1 MSNTLI
7 NHFETE
13 LKLQNRIA
21 GLLQQLQ
28 AMTQTFQDDKSKD
41 LLGRLE
47 EMAVDLQEISVLR
60 QHVLRD
66 FAQDNALPA
75 TTSLRELAEAL
86 SPRDRQRLLDTR
98 IELRR
103 ALERVREKQ
112 NSVAH
117 LYRAKSDAQ
126 VDVIR
131 HILGAITPG
140 RYDTQGHVQP
150 ASNSMIS
157 AQA

>member
-1 MSNTLI
+1 M
-7 NHFETE
+7 
-13 LKLQNRIA
+13 
-21 GLLQQLQ
+21 
-28 AMTQTFQDDKSKD
+28 
-41 LLGRLE
+41 
-47 EMAVDLQEISVLR
+47 
-60 QHVLRD
+60 
-66 FAQDNALPA
+66 
-75 TTSLRELAEAL
+75 
-86 SPRDRQRLLDTR
+86 SPRDRQRLLDKR

-150 ASNSMIS
+150 AANSMIS